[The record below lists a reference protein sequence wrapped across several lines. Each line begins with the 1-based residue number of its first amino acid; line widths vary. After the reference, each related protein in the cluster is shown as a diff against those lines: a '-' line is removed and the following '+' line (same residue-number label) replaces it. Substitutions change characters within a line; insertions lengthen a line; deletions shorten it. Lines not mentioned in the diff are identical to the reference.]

1 MFLEFNQGLVFLALM
16 TLLYFLSRR
25 TIQEL
30 FYILLRLFP
39 KKVAYSLVAVLFFP
53 GTVVHEVAHFLMAT
67 ILFMRVQDMKLLP
80 EWQGNNLKLGSVLY
94 EKQDALRGIIVGTA
108 PIIAGLFIFLLL
120 ANWNIHTRNS
130 VADHLI
136 FFYVV
141 FVISTTMFS
150 SKQDLADLMYVLP
163 FILLLC
169 IVLYVL
175 DVPVIAFVQE
185 SVNNMSTSLAKINQ
199 YLLYS
204 VGVHVMLITLFKL
217 VKKH

>member
-1 MFLEFNQGLVFLALM
+1 MSLEFNQGLVFLGLM
-16 TLLYFLSRR
+16 TLLYLLSRR

-39 KKVAYSLVAVLFFP
+39 KKIAYSLVALLFFP

-67 ILFMRVQDMKLLP
+67 ILIMRVRDIRLLP
-80 EWQGNNLKLGSVLY
+80 EWHGNNLKLGSVLY
-94 EKQDALRGIIVGTA
+94 EKQDALRGIVVGIA
-108 PIIAGLFIFLLL
+108 PVVAGILIFLFL
-120 ANWNIHTRNS
+120 ANWNIHIRNS
-130 VADHLI
+130 VAENLI

-150 SKQDLADLMYVLP
+150 SKQDLVDLVYVLP

-185 SVNNMSTSLAKINQ
+185 SVNNMATSLAKINQ

-204 VGVHVMLITLFKL
+204 VGVHIALITLFKL
-217 VKKH
+217 IKKH